1 MKLSTHAKK
10 MKKKKRIKGDLG
22 FDIVSNIIAGNH
34 EERRR
39 EREMTRTSIKTIG
52 GGASRNNERE
62 RTK

>member
-1 MKLSTHAKK
+1 

>member
-22 FDIVSNIIAGNH
+22 FDIVNNIIAGNH

-39 EREMTRTSIKTIG
+39 EGEMTRTS
-52 GGASRNNERE
+52 N
-62 RTK
+62 

>member
-22 FDIVSNIIAGNH
+22 FDIVNNIIAGNH

-39 EREMTRTSIKTIG
+39 ERERDD
-52 GGASRNNERE
+52 
-62 RTK
+62 